1 MHKPAKGR
9 SPISRM
15 ERLVRRAWGL
25 PTGEGFF
32 CEHPSNPSA
41 RRAPGY
47 HHVNERGNTM
57 MMETGT
63 WEEADDAVQK
73 AMKYA
78 PGRGTNDV
86 DTRREHERRED
97 YDLGLHNFFKKN
109 FQMRF
114 SIPEGR
120 SDALLSLSLGEDIWH
135 ILTVDMSLPRLLLLE
150 VLIEFTF
157 IFIGS
162 VALTSVAAAEGQDLD
177 SDLLSSKLMLSL
189 TTVRISS
196 DAIFGWAERT
206 PSTKPEI
213 AVLALL
219 GWFHWLLL
227 SVAGAIIVA
236 RALRPLQQVAF
247 APDCAINEMEVAIRM
262 TVLRRTVVIYDV
274 QVKMMVTIRGM
285 RHNLPM
291 ARGLTSY
298 DHISAIPMTF
308 KHDITNE
315 NSPLHNLDFS
325 AVMSISICV
334 SATDD
339 SGNPVMAHAI
349 YFNPKSWLAG
359 KPEFQATFANRS
371 PFPRILRGNFADQ
384 IRMFRLPNSEA
395 TYVGSSVPIFIYNM
409 ENFNRVVPLEEKEDE
424 TV

>member
-1 MHKPAKGR
+1 
-9 SPISRM
+9 
-15 ERLVRRAWGL
+15 L

-308 KHDITNE
+308 KHDITDE
-315 NSPLHNLDFS
+315 NSPLYNRDFS
-325 AVMSISICV
+325 TVQSIGISV
-334 SATDD
+334 RATDD
-339 SGNPVMAHAI
+339 SGNPVIAHAV
-349 YFNPKSWLAG
+349 YYNPKSWVAG
-359 KPEFQATFANRS
+359 KPEFQALFANRS

-395 TYVGSSVPIFIYNM
+395 TYVGSSVPMWMYNM
-409 ENFNRVVPLEEKEDE
+409 ENFSRVVPLEEQEDE

>member
-1 MHKPAKGR
+1 
-9 SPISRM
+9 
-15 ERLVRRAWGL
+15 
-25 PTGEGFF
+25 
-32 CEHPSNPSA
+32 
-41 RRAPGY
+41 
-47 HHVNERGNTM
+47 M
-57 MMETGT
+57 MMETAT
-63 WEEADDAVQK
+63 WEEANEAVNK
-73 AMKYA
+73 RRKYA
-78 PGRGTNDV
+78 PGQRENVEDF
-86 DTRREHERRED
+86 RREHEQRQNL
-97 YDLGLHNFFKKN
+97 DLRLHNFTMHNWGMKCVA
-109 FQMRF
+109 
-114 SIPEGR
+114 PEGR
-120 SDALLSLSLGEDIWH
+120 SDALISVSLGEDIWH

-247 APDCAINEMEVAIRM
+247 APDCAVNEKEVAIRM
-262 TVLRRTVVIYDV
+262 TVFRRMVVIYDV
-274 QVKMMVTIRGM
+274 QVKMMATIRGV
-285 RHNLPM
+285 RHNLPL
-291 ARGLTSY
+291 ARGVNSY
-298 DHISAIPMTF
+298 DHITAIPITF
-308 KHDITNE
+308 KHDITDE
-315 NSPLHNLDFS
+315 NSPLYNLDFS
-325 AVMSISICV
+325 AVLSISICV

-409 ENFNRVVPLEEKEDE
+409 ENFSRVVPLEEKEDE

>member
-32 CEHPSNPSA
+32 CEHPRNPSA

-63 WEEADDAVQK
+63 WEEAVDAVEK

-78 PGRGTNDV
+78 PGRGANDV

-120 SDALLSLSLGEDIWH
+120 SDALLSLSMGEDIWH

-162 VALTSVAAAEGQDLD
+162 VALTLVAAAEGQDLD

-196 DAIFGWAERT
+196 DAIFGWA
-206 PSTKPEI
+206 KPEI

-219 GWFHWLLL
+219 EWFHWLLL

-247 APDCAINEMEVAIRM
+247 APDCAVNEKEVAVRM
-262 TVLRRTVVIYDV
+262 LLLRRTVVIYDV

-308 KHDITNE
+308 KHDITDE
-315 NSPLHNLDFS
+315 NSPLYNRDFS
-325 AVMSISICV
+325 TVQSIGISV
-334 SATDD
+334 RATDD
-339 SGNPVMAHAI
+339 SGNPVIAHAV
-349 YFNPKSWLAG
+349 YYNPKSWVAG
-359 KPEFQATFANRS
+359 KPEFQALFANRS

-395 TYVGSSVPIFIYNM
+395 TIVGSSVPMWMYNM
-409 ENFNRVVPLEEKEDE
+409 ENFSRVVPLEEQEDE